1 MRITRLVSPSGDPE
15 RVHAEL
21 DNGEKLRVDTYLVAE
36 YGLYAGR
43 ELSEEAYAE
52 LAAAANK
59 RQTRKRA
66 LRMTGA
72 RAMSH
77 KEITDRLVRR
87 GGTQEDAEDAADW
100 LEKLGVVD
108 DAAYAGMIVRHY
120 ASRGYGPAKA
130 KQELFRR
137 GIPKELWEDA
147 LAELPDEEEAIG
159 RLLAARVKGVP
170 DRDQA
175 RKLADFLQR
184 RGFGHEKIRAV
195 LERYL
200 EDMGEDL

>member
-1 MRITRLVSPSGDPE
+1 MRVARLISPNGDGE
-15 RVHAEL
+15 SVYAEL
-21 DNGEKLRVDTYLVAE
+21 DTGEKLRIDTYLVAQF
-36 YGLYAGR
+36 GLYAGM
-43 ELSEEAYAE
+43 ELDEETWEA
-52 LAAAANK
+52 LRAAAMQ
-59 RQTRKRA
+59 RQTRKQA

-72 RAMSH
+72 RAMSRR
-77 KEITDRLVRR
+77 EITDRLIRR
-87 GGTQEDAEDAADW
+87 GGSQEDADDAAQW

-120 ASRGYGPAKA
+120 ASRGYGPARA

-137 GIPKELWEDA
+137 GIPKELWDDA
-147 LAELPDEEEAIG
+147 LGELPDEEEAIG
-159 RLLAARVKGVP
+159 RLLAARIKGTP

-184 RGFGHEKIRAV
+184 RGFGHEKIRAA

-200 EDMGEDL
+200 EDMGEEP

>member
-1 MRITRLVSPSGDPE
+1 MRVLRLISPNGDGE
-15 RVHAEL
+15 KVFAEL
-21 DNGEKLRVDTYLVAE
+21 DTGEKLRIDTYLVAE
-36 YGLYAGR
+36 YGLYAGM
-43 ELSEEAYAE
+43 ELDEETYGE
-52 LAAAANK
+52 LRAAAMK
-59 RQTRKRA
+59 RQTRKQA

-120 ASRGYGPAKA
+120 ASRGYGLAKA

-137 GIPKELWEDA
+137 GIPRDLWEDA

-184 RGFGHEKIRAV
+184 RGFGHEKIRAA

-200 EDMGEDL
+200 EDMGEEP